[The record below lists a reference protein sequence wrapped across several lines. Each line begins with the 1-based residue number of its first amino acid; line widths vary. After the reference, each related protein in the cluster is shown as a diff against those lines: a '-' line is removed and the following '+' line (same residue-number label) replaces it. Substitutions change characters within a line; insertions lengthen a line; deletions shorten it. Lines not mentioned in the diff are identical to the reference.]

1 MSTPVRIA
9 LIGFTKF
16 ERATFESFF
25 RLAAKRTPA
34 YALAES
40 VSDCDAAVV
49 NADDDAGVLEV
60 VRSNKLHCAMMLG
73 ATPRP
78 GAALQLQRPINLMLI
93 VRALD
98 RMAQQA
104 ASAVAAN
111 LVGSGVS
118 PTVQRVLHDLA
129 HATTTIEPGVD
140 TRALARNAAPAAP
153 ATPAA
158 AAPPPPPQ
166 TEPDRP
172 GMDHILVVDDS
183 DIALRFM
190 ASHLQRFG
198 FMVHLARSGT
208 EAIERVAKRHFEF
221 VFLDVMM
228 EGMDGFL
235 TCKAIKRNTYP
246 NNRPPPT
253 VVMLTSRGTAVDK
266 MRGTMAGADA
276 YLTKPMR
283 EEELLKVVGD
293 REIAQHAYAETAHAS
308 TTLI

>member
-49 NADDDAGVLEV
+49 NADDGPGVLEV
-60 VRSNKLHCAMMLG
+60 VHSNKLHCTMMLG

-98 RMAQQA
+98 RMVQQA
-104 ASAVAAN
+104 APTPAAN
-111 LVGSGVS
+111 LVDSGVS
-118 PTVQRVLHDLA
+118 PTVQRVLDDLA

-140 TRALARNAAPAAP
+140 TRALARNAAPASAP
-153 ATPAA
+153 ASAAA
-158 AAPPPPPQ
+158 AAPLPQ
-166 TEPDRP
+166 DEPERP

-293 REIAQHAYAETAHAS
+293 REIAKHAYAETAHAS

>member
-9 LIGFTKF
+9 LIGFTTF

-40 VSDCDAAVV
+40 VSNCDAAVV
-49 NADDDAGVLEV
+49 NADDDAGVLDV

-78 GAALQLQRPINLMLI
+78 GAAVQLQRPINLMLI

-98 RMAQQA
+98 RMVLQA
-104 ASAVAAN
+104 APAPALAAN

-118 PTVQRVLHDLA
+118 PTVQRVLDDLA
-129 HATTTIEPGVD
+129 RFTTTIEPGVD
-140 TRALARNAAPAAP
+140 TRALARIATP

-158 AAPPPPPQ
+158 PPPQ

-221 VFLDVMM
+221 VFLDMMM

-246 NNRPPPT
+246 DNRPPPT
-253 VVMLTSRGTAVDK
+253 VVMLTSRSTAVDK

-283 EEELLKVVGD
+283 EEELLKVVGN
-293 REIAQHAYAETAHAS
+293 REIAQHAYADTAHAS